1 MNAFVEHSLTEGFV
15 MSQRLVA
22 VFSNFEELAD
32 PRIERTRRHELFEL
46 LVVALCGTIA
56 GSDSWA
62 DVERFGNDRLD
73 WLRTFLRLDNGIPSH
88 DTFGRVF
95 ALLDPAKLAA
105 CIGQWLDD
113 VRHELGKHIAIDGKT
128 LRGSFDKAAGKNP
141 LHLVSAWACEARLT
155 LGQIATDSKSNEITA
170 VPLLLALLNLKGAT
184 VTIDAMGCQKDIAQ
198 KIVQGKGDYVLALKD
213 NHPKL
218 VQAVA
223 DEFAATLVADVPA
236 CELRRHV
243 TTETNRGRRERREY
257 FTLPASG
264 TLPGFADWA
273 KLATIVMVIRT
284 TLSGERE
291 TSEVSYFLSSLPA
304 KVKQLA
310 KLIRQHWSIE
320 SQLHWVL
327 DVTFTEDASR
337 IRKLHAPQT
346 TAMLRRLAVS
356 ILSADTAIKDNIRG
370 KRYRACLSTDTLER
384 ILLSFVEK

>member
-1 MNAFVEHSLTEGFV
+1 
-15 MSQRLVA
+15 MSQRLMA
-22 VFSNFEELAD
+22 VFSTFEDLTD

-46 LVVALCGTIA
+46 LVIALCGTIA
-56 GSDSWA
+56 GADSWA
-62 DVERFGNDRLD
+62 DVERFGEKRLD
-73 WLRTFLRLDNGIPSH
+73 WLRTFVRLENGIPSH

-95 ALLDPAKLAA
+95 AMLDPAKLAA
-105 CIGQWLDD
+105 CIQQWLDD
-113 VRHELGKHIAIDGKT
+113 VGCELGKHIAIDGKT
-128 LRGSFDKAAGKNP
+128 LRGSFDRAAGKNP

-170 VPLLLALLNLKGAT
+170 VPLLLELLDLKGAT

-198 KIVQGKGDYVLALKD
+198 KIVQRKGDYVLALKD

-223 DEFAATLVADVPA
+223 DEFAAALVADVPTRD
-236 CELRRHV
+236 LRRYV
-243 TTETNRGRRERREY
+243 TVETNRGRHERREY
-257 FTLPASG
+257 FALPAPR

-273 KLATIVMVIRT
+273 NLATIVMVIRT
-284 TLSGERE
+284 TLSGGRE
-291 TSEVSYFLSSLPA
+291 TSDVGYFLSSLPA
-304 KVKQLA
+304 KVKTLA
-310 KLIRQHWSIE
+310 QLIRQHWSIE

-337 IRKLHAPQT
+337 IRKQHAPQT

-356 ILSADTAIKDNIRG
+356 ILSVDTAIKDSIRG

>member
-1 MNAFVEHSLTEGFV
+1 MNAFVEHSLTEVFP
-15 MSQRLVA
+15 MAERLIA
-22 VFSNFEELAD
+22 IFSTFEELAD
-32 PRIERTRRHELFEL
+32 PRIERTRRHDLFEL
-46 LVVALCGTIA
+46 LVVSLCATIA

-73 WLRTFLRLDNGIPSH
+73 WLRTFLRLEHGIPSH

-105 CIGQWLDD
+105 CVQQWLDD
-113 VRHELGKHIAIDGKT
+113 VGRQIGKHIAIDGKT
-128 LRGSFDKAAGKNP
+128 LRGSFDRAAGKNP

-155 LGQIATDSKSNEITA
+155 LGQVATDSKSNEITA
-170 VPLLLALLNLKGAT
+170 VPLLLELLNLKGTT
-184 VTIDAMGCQKDIAQ
+184 VTIDAMGCQKEIAQ
-198 KIVQGKGDYVLALKD
+198 KIVQGKGDYLLALKD

-223 DEFAATLVADVPA
+223 DEFAAGLTAEVPA
-236 CELRRHV
+236 RDLRRHV
-243 TTETNRGRRERREY
+243 TVETNRGRRERREY
-257 FTLPASG
+257 YALPAPR

-284 TLSGERE
+284 TLSGGRE

-304 KVKQLA
+304 KVKTLA

-320 SQLHWVL
+320 SRLHWVL

-356 ILSADTAIKDNIRG
+356 ILSVDTAIKDNLRG
-370 KRYRACLSTDTLER
+370 KRYRACLSTRTLER